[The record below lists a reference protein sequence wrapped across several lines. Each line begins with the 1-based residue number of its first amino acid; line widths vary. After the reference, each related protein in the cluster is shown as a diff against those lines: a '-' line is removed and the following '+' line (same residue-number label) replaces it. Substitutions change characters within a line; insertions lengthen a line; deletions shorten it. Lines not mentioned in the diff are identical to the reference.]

1 MKYAP
6 NNPDNL
12 SGVLQPVGVALD
24 RGAWLKLRNTHADLA
39 AAVEAAVAAGAQPEE
54 IRRYVIQHTERTDL
68 GAWVE
73 QAARW
78 LAHEMI

>member
-1 MKYAP
+1 MKSSP
-6 NNPDNL
+6 SNLDNL
-12 SGVLQPVGVALD
+12 SAVLQPVGVALD

-54 IRRYVIQHTERTDL
+54 IRRYVIHHTERADL

-78 LAHEMI
+78 LTSTTS

>member
-1 MKYAP
+1 MKSSP
-6 NNPDNL
+6 SNLDNL
-12 SGVLQPVGVALD
+12 SAVLQPVGEALD

-39 AAVEAAVAAGAQPEE
+39 AAVEAAVDAGAQPEE
-54 IRRYVIQHTERTDL
+54 IRRYVIHHTERADL

-78 LAHEMI
+78 LTSTTS